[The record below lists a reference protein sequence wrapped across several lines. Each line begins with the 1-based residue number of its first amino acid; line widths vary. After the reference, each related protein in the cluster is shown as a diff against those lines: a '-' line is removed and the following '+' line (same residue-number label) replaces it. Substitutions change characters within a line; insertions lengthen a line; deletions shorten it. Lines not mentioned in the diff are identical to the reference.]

1 MAFAAAPV
9 AVKPVL
15 ALARGSLVR
24 LCSFMGA
31 CSTTNCFWPCEIG
44 CIDWNSDKDLWFI
57 IIRFLVTYNLI

>member
-1 MAFAAAPV
+1 MAFAAAP
-9 AVKPVL
+9 VKPVL
-15 ALARGSLVR
+15 ALARGSLVQ

-31 CSTTNCFWPCEIG
+31 CSTAYCFCPCEIG